1 MDYFKVSKIDGN
13 GFFADNYTGDL
24 FTVEF
29 TQDNGKSW
37 TTMSMHLS
45 FEGADKKMREYVAEH
60 PGECALW
67 EWSQPVIDPTA
78 EPD

>member
-1 MDYFKVSKIDGN
+1 MDYFRVSKIDGK
-13 GFFADNYTGDL
+13 GFFPDEYNGDL

-29 TQDNGKSW
+29 TQNDGESW
-37 TTMSMHLS
+37 STMTTHFS
-45 FEGADKKMREYVAEH
+45 FEGADKYMRGYVAAH

-67 EWSQPVIDPTA
+67 EWSRPVIDPTA